1 MASKSGQFAKLD
13 ITVGGTPVTVMK
25 LRNWSYT
32 ATVEEID
39 TTAAGQEWT
48 SVEGGHKSWEGDA
61 EVVDVDTFYLDY
73 LGEKATIKFYMA
85 EGDTT
90 YEEGTALL
98 TEVEKSSPYDDLID
112 QSISFKGDGALT
124 KKTTP

>member
-1 MASKSGQFAKLD
+1 MASKSGHMANID
-13 ITVGGTPVTVMK
+13 ITVGGTAVTVMK

-48 SVEGGHKSWEGDA
+48 TVEAGHKSWEGDA
-61 EVVDVDTFYLDY
+61 EVVDVDTFYLDH

-90 YEEGTALL
+90 YEEGVALL
-98 TEVEKSSPYDDLID
+98 TEIEKNTPYDDLID
-112 QSISFKGDGALT
+112 QTISFKGDGALT